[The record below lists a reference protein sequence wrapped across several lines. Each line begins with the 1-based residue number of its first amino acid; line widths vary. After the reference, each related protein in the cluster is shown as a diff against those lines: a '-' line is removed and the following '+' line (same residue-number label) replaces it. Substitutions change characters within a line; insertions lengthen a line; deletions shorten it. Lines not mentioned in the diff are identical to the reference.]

1 MRAAALTLG
10 AFVLLSLALIL
21 GATALQIGL
30 SKKESK
36 WPGLVLPIIAFVLSL
51 GYPLNM
57 ASAAGG
63 VNAWT
68 VLGLL
73 RAWLVGN
80 IPTLL
85 LLTIY
90 FGCRKKQS
98 RKQ

>member
-10 AFVLLSLALIL
+10 AFALLSLALIL

-36 WPGLVLPIIAFVLSL
+36 WPGLVLPIIAFLLSL

-90 FGCRKKQS
+90 FGYRKKQR
-98 RKQ
+98 RKK

>member
-36 WPGLVLPIIAFVLSL
+36 WPGLVLPIIAFLLSL

-90 FGCRKKQS
+90 FGYRKKQS
-98 RKQ
+98 RKK